1 MAKAKTAAEKF
12 LVKNA
17 TPYHKTDASDE
28 LDTEALEGRIKSL
41 EERVSALEQEFSDLF
56 SLYTMVEDEVGR
68 QQIAPENEE

>member
-1 MAKAKTAAEKF
+1 MAKAKTSAEKF

-28 LDTEALEGRIKSL
+28 PDTEALEGRIKSL
-41 EERVSALEQEFSDLF
+41 EERVSALERDLSDLF
-56 SLYTMVEDEVGR
+56 SIYSMAEDEVGR